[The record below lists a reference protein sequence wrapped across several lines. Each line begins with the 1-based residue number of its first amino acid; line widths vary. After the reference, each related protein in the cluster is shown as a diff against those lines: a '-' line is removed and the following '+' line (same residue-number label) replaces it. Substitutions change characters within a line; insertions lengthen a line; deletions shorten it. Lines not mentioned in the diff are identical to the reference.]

1 MTVTDTEP
9 VGRLAPLGPRAAGTR
24 RAVRTG
30 RRRRHGPGMRL
41 LLGVG
46 GTLVFL
52 AVLELVARS
61 GVIVDQKYL
70 PPVSSVLVRAVQLAG
85 DGTFRG
91 DVGATMQAW
100 ALALL
105 VAMVI
110 GIPAG
115 VLLATS
121 RISYAVSS
129 SLIAAVRPIPAVAL
143 IPIALLVWGNGTSM
157 KVGLAVFGILW
168 PILFNTMYGVH
179 DVDPVARETARSYGI
194 RRVHVLWR
202 VVLPSAA
209 PFILTGIRIAASLAL
224 VIIVSTELFA
234 GASTGIGAFV
244 LLASSGG
251 ADTATVMAGAVW
263 AGFLGVV
270 INALLIKVDDRYFR
284 WSRRGE
290 TA

>member
-1 MTVTDTEP
+1 
-9 VGRLAPLGPRAAGTR
+9 
-24 RAVRTG
+24 
-30 RRRRHGPGMRL
+30 MRL